1 MSNLLIVSTVKG
13 TKACSTDG
21 AGLLNDLESKKI
33 DYQNMNI
40 LVYGLGG
47 AATSILETINSNKK
61 IFISNRTEKKSSEL
75 MGKKIICINTMES
88 N

>member
-1 MSNLLIVSTVKG
+1 MRVWIKHYKTIQAHCCKEFNPDLESINCIYGKG

-21 AGLLNDLESKKI
+21 AGLLNDLNRKI

-47 AATSILETINSNKK
+47 QQLNIRNNK
-61 IFISNRTEKKSSEL
+61 L
-75 MGKKIICINTMES
+75 Q
-88 N
+88 